1 MIRHF
6 RRVTADV
13 ALPAPGAGRATVSP
27 VGELTNGTPT
37 AGASGGS
44 GSPAGGRPAAL
55 LLVMTGGFSVQFGAA
70 VAVSLFVLL
79 GPVGTVA
86 LRLTLAALVLLAITR
101 PRLRGRTRGD
111 LISVV
116 GLGLALATMNI
127 GIYEAMARMPLG
139 PAVTLEFLGP
149 LGLAVVLSRRLRDVA
164 WVLLAGAGV
173 ILLSSGGFDRLDPVG
188 VLFSLGAGAGWA
200 CYILLSAQ
208 AGRRFPG
215 VQGLALAMCVA
226 AVIALPLGIASAGTA
241 LFVPSTLAVALAVA
255 LLSSVLPYSVEM
267 HALRRIPARVF
278 GVLMSLGPAM
288 AALAGFLVLGQRL
301 SIVEVVAIGLVIVA
315 SGGATFFSRPQAE
328 PSPT

>member
-1 MIRHF
+1 M
-6 RRVTADV
+6 
-13 ALPAPGAGRATVSP
+13 
-27 VGELTNGTPT
+27 
-37 AGASGGS
+37 
-44 GSPAGGRPAAL
+44 
-55 LLVMTGGFSVQFGAA
+55 VMSSGFSVQFGAA
-70 VAVSLFVLL
+70 VAVSLFVVL

-86 LRLTLAALVLLAITR
+86 LRLGLAAVVLLAIAR

-111 LISVV
+111 VLAVL
-116 GLGLALATMNI
+116 GLGLALAAMNI

-149 LGLAVVLSRRLRDVA
+149 LGLAVLLSRRLRDVA

-173 ILLSSGGFDRLDPVG
+173 LLLSSGGFDRLDPVG

-208 AGRRFPG
+208 TGRRFPG

-226 AVIALPLGIASAGTA
+226 ALIVLPSGIASAGAA
-241 LFVPSTLAVALAVA
+241 LFTPANAAVGLAVA

-288 AALAGFLVLGQRL
+288 AALAGLLVLGQTL
-301 SIVEVVAIGLVIVA
+301 SPAEVAAIGLVIVA
-315 SGGATFFSRPQAE
+315 SGGATLFSRPQAE
-328 PSPT
+328 PPPV